1 MNIQNKTIFDLL
13 HGYIEID
20 SEAIKIIDCKEFQR
34 LRNIKQLGVV
44 PLVFPSATHTRFEHS
59 IGVYHLCCEL
69 LKCLRINTENLSL
82 TEREEQLIK
91 IGALCHDLGH
101 GPFSHLLDNTIYKDI
116 DSKYREHENRSCL
129 ILKYINEK
137 YKLGYNLEE
146 IEFISDIIHPDEKK
160 LDLHNNPRA
169 FIYEIVANF
178 RNGIDVDKFD
188 YIKRDTFYCGLN
200 YTIDCSRIIKSVK
213 VIGNKLCYLDKSYK
227 DIQDIF
233 YVRGRLHNEIF
244 KHHTCISIDKMVESV
259 LYLLSDYLK
268 FIINIDNPEEFCKL
282 NDNILD
288 YIENI
293 NIDSIKEE
301 YKKNILETKNIISD
315 LRNRKLLKIKNEI
328 QPNFLT
334 KTNMNLENIYF
345 YNKNDI
351 SKCFHY

>member
-44 PLVFPSATHTRFEHS
+44 HLVFPSATHTRFEHS
-59 IGVYHLCCEL
+59 IGVYHLCSEL
-69 LKCLRINTENLSL
+69 LKCLRINTPNLSL

-101 GPFSHLLDNTIYKDI
+101 GPFSHLLDNTIYKEV

-137 YKLGYNLEE
+137 YKLGYNSDE

-160 LDLHNNPRA
+160 LNLPNNPRA

-178 RNGIDVDKFD
+178 RNGIDIDKFD

-200 YTIDCSRIIKSVK
+200 YTIDCTRIIKSVK

-244 KHHTCISIDKMVESV
+244 KHHTCISIDKMVESI
-259 LYLLSDYLK
+259 LYQLSDYLN
-268 FIINIDNPEEFCKL
+268 FINNIDNPEEFCKL

-293 NIDSIKEE
+293 NIELIDEI
-301 YKKNILETKNIISD
+301 YRKNILESKIILSD
-315 LRNRKLLKIKNEI
+315 LRNRKLLKIKNKI

-334 KTNMNLENIYF
+334 KTSMNLENIYF
-345 YNKNDI
+345 YNKNNVEEF
-351 SKCFHY
+351 FHY